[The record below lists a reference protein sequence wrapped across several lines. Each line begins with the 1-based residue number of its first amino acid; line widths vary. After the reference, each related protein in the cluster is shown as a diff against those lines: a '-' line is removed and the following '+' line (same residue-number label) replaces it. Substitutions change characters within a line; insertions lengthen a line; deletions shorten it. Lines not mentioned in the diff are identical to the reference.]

1 MRPVVV
7 DVAVDLTH
15 TKGPRS
21 WRYLA
26 GAGLTA
32 STKLRRQ
39 YTQTLAAGAVRLL
52 LDDRSRRSV
61 VGVHVR
67 MQIVMLSELQ
77 WVRSVE

>member
-7 DVAVDLTH
+7 DVAVDSTH

-32 STKLRRQ
+32 STKLRHQ

-52 LDDRSRRSV
+52 LDDTAVDLRV
-61 VGVHVR
+61 VSVHVWT
-67 MQIVMLSELQ
+67 QIVTLNELQ
-77 WVRSVE
+77 